1 MTRSRDALAL
11 AERMLGIL
19 DDGSFSAT
27 YKFAVVLAL
36 LDVCI
41 ENTARSGVP
50 PSSITTRQLAE
61 RVLEL
66 YWSHA
71 VPFREHGVLRQGGNH
86 HGQQAEILRDIDR
99 FRIGSGASGGDTLH
113 RAKLARPREYQ
124 RLLNAVEWKLIEM
137 PIPRL
142 QVLGRTEDRF
152 LYEYA
157 WGLDVRPG
165 TIGAYQRG
173 SPGAFDNRLNLKPG
187 VSEHLVRLNG
197 ILRPLFQREWAR
209 KVARMNELPEAEL
222 ESFLFGTDR
231 VPLDAV
237 RRPLLELQSGRCFY
251 CDVVVNSRADV
262 DHFLPWSRYADDG
275 LDNLVVAHD
284 GCNASKSAFLAAA
297 SHVERWRARL
307 REHDTAL
314 DAIAEHQLWRRSPSR
329 TLSVARAL
337 YLKLP
342 ETARLW
348 ESRGSFVGV
357 DRARLGPA
365 LD

>member
-1 MTRSRDALAL
+1 MTGSRDALAL
-11 AERMLGIL
+11 AERILGIL

-27 YKFAVVLAL
+27 YKFALVLAL

-41 ENTARSGVP
+41 ENTSRHGAP
-50 PSSITTRQLAE
+50 PTSVTTRQLAE

-66 YWSHA
+66 YWTQA

-86 HGQQAEILRDIDR
+86 RGQQAEMLRDIDS
-99 FRIGSGASGGDTLH
+99 FRLTCGASGNDTLH
-113 RAKLARPREYQ
+113 RARLARPRDYQ
-124 RLLNAVEWKLIEM
+124 RLLNRIEWKLIEM

-152 LYEYA
+152 LYEYG
-157 WGLDVRPG
+157 WDLDVRPG
-165 TIGAYQRG
+165 TVGAYQRG
-173 SPGAFDNRLNLKPG
+173 TPNTFDNRLNLKPG
-187 VSEHLVRLNG
+187 VAEDLLRLNG
-197 ILRPLFQREWAR
+197 LLRPLFQREWAR
-209 KVARMNELPEAEL
+209 KVARMNALPEAEL

-231 VPLDAV
+231 IPLEAV
-237 RRPLLELQSGRCFY
+237 RGPLLELQAGRCFY
-251 CDVVVNSRADV
+251 CSSPVNARADV

-275 LDNLVVAHD
+275 LDNLVVAHAS
-284 GCNASKSAFLAAA
+284 CNSSKSDFLAAA

-307 REHDTAL
+307 RDHDRAL
-314 DAIAEHQLWRRSPSR
+314 EVIAERQRWKRAAGR
-329 TLSVARAL
+329 TISVARAL

-348 ESRGSFVGV
+348 DRPGTFVEV
-357 DRARLGPA
+357 DWTRLAPA

>member
-1 MTRSRDALAL
+1 MTRDRDALAL

-27 YKFAVVLAL
+27 YKFALVLAL

-41 ENTARSGVP
+41 ENTTRTGVP
-50 PSSITTRQLAE
+50 PSSVTTRQLAE

-86 HGQQAEILRDIDR
+86 RGQQAEILRDIDR
-99 FRIGSGASGGDTLH
+99 FRSACGAAGGDTLH
-113 RAKLARPREYQ
+113 RAKLAHRRHYE
-124 RLLNAVEWKLIEM
+124 RLLNSVEWKLIEM

-142 QVLGRTEDRF
+142 QVLGRAEDRF
-152 LYEYA
+152 LYEYG

-165 TIGAYQRG
+165 LVGAYQRG
-173 SPGAFDNRLNLKPG
+173 VPGSFDNRLDLQPG
-187 VSEHLVRLNG
+187 VAEDLVRLNG

-209 KVARMNELPEAEL
+209 KIARMNELPEAEL

-231 VPLDAV
+231 IPLEAV
-237 RRPLLELQSGRCFY
+237 RRPLLDLQAGRCFY
-251 CDVVVNSRADV
+251 CEAEMNGRADV

-275 LDNLVVAHD
+275 LDNLVVAHA
-284 GCNASKSAFLAAA
+284 GCNASKSDFLAAA

-307 REHDTAL
+307 TEHDAAL
-314 DAIAEHQLWRRSPSR
+314 EVIAERERWRRSAAR
-329 TLSVARAL
+329 TISVARAL

-342 ETARLW
+342 ESAMLW
-348 ESRGSFVGV
+348 EGRGSFVGV
-357 DRARLGPA
+357 DRGQLTAALG
-365 LD
+365 